1 MSHEFAN
8 DIRKAGPHS
17 AWCGGKT
24 VDYIRENGVE
34 VEFCFTDGTTA
45 RFEWVDPNGEAI
57 AGKVRCKSLGI
68 HITASV
74 ARLGRKIL
82 PVR

>member
-1 MSHEFAN
+1 VSHDFAN

-24 VDYIRENGVE
+24 IDYIRENGVE

-45 RFEWVDPNGEAI
+45 RFEWVDPNGS
-57 AGKVRCKSLGI
+57 AGRFCRFDEY
-68 HITASV
+68 SV
-74 ARLGRKIL
+74 CLHAAVCRHCA
-82 PVR
+82 